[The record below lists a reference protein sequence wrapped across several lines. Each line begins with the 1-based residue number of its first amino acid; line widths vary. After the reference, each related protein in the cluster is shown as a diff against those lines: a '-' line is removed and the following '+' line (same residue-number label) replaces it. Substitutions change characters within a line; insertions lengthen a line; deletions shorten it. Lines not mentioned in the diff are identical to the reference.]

1 MEFKGFGGNKLKDF
15 KQIIAK
21 QISKTIDINEEE
33 LESYIETPKDSK
45 NGDYAFPCFRLAKE
59 LRKAPP
65 AIANE
70 IKEKIEAVEEIEKI
84 EVAGGYLNFFI
95 NKSILTEEV
104 LEEISK
110 INNIEMYILSLS
122 KTKKITEKKKIWL
135 KKYVP
140 FIKEE
145 NWIILTKEIGEYS
158 NENRNEIKGK
168 NIELRQKDYDKS
180 IMLDDEQV
188 VLREAK
194 KILNDKIEVFHIS
207 SALI

>member
-1 MEFKGFGGNKLKDF
+1 M
-15 KQIIAK
+15 
-21 QISKTIDINEEE
+21 SK
-33 LESYIETPKDSK
+33 
-45 NGDYAFPCFRLAKE
+45 FV
-59 LRKAPP
+59 
-65 AIANE
+65 NE
-70 IKEKIEAVEEIEKI
+70 IKEICKKNKKVDMYIDMDGTIAEYHLYNPEEISRKME
-84 EVAGGYLNFFI
+84 EEYLKNEPLKNVI
-95 NKSILTEEV
+95 DV

-145 NWIILTKEIGEYS
+145 NWIILTKEIGKYS

>member
-1 MEFKGFGGNKLKDF
+1 M
-15 KQIIAK
+15 
-21 QISKTIDINEEE
+21 SK
-33 LESYIETPKDSK
+33 
-45 NGDYAFPCFRLAKE
+45 FV
-59 LRKAPP
+59 
-65 AIANE
+65 NE
-70 IKEKIEAVEEIEKI
+70 IKEICKKNKKVDMYIDMDGTIAEYHLYNPEEISRKME
-84 EVAGGYLNFFI
+84 EEYLKNEPLKNVI
-95 NKSILTEEV
+95 DV

-188 VLREAK
+188 VLRESK
-194 KILNDKIEVFHIS
+194 KILNDKVEVFHIS

>member
-1 MEFKGFGGNKLKDF
+1 M
-15 KQIIAK
+15 
-21 QISKTIDINEEE
+21 SK
-33 LESYIETPKDSK
+33 
-45 NGDYAFPCFRLAKE
+45 FV
-59 LRKAPP
+59 
-65 AIANE
+65 NE
-70 IKEKIEAVEEIEKI
+70 IKEICGKNKKVAMYIDMDGTIAEYHLYNPEEISRKME
-84 EVAGGYLNFFI
+84 EEYLKNEPLKNVI
-95 NKSILTEEV
+95 DV

-168 NIELRQKDYDKS
+168 SIEMRQKNCDIS
-180 IMLDDEQV
+180 IMLDDEQA
-188 VLREAK
+188 VLRVAK
-194 KILNDKIEVFHIS
+194 KMLDNKVEVFHVS

>member
-1 MEFKGFGGNKLKDF
+1 M
-15 KQIIAK
+15 
-21 QISKTIDINEEE
+21 SK
-33 LESYIETPKDSK
+33 
-45 NGDYAFPCFRLAKE
+45 FV
-59 LRKAPP
+59 
-65 AIANE
+65 NE
-70 IKEKIEAVEEIEKI
+70 IKEICKKNKKVDMYIDMDGTIAEYHLYNPEEISRKME
-84 EVAGGYLNFFI
+84 EEYLKNEPLKNVI
-95 NKSILTEEV
+95 DV

-168 NIELRQKDYDKS
+168 NIELRQEDYDKS

-188 VLREAK
+188 VLRESK

>member
-1 MEFKGFGGNKLKDF
+1 M
-15 KQIIAK
+15 
-21 QISKTIDINEEE
+21 SK
-33 LESYIETPKDSK
+33 
-45 NGDYAFPCFRLAKE
+45 FV
-59 LRKAPP
+59 
-65 AIANE
+65 NE
-70 IKEKIEAVEEIEKI
+70 IKEICKKNKKVDMYIDMDGTIAEYHLYNPEEISRKME
-84 EVAGGYLNFFI
+84 EEYLKNEPLKNVI
-95 NKSILTEEV
+95 DV

-194 KILNDKIEVFHIS
+194 KILNDKID
-207 SALI
+207 LIKNGKR

>member
-1 MEFKGFGGNKLKDF
+1 M
-15 KQIIAK
+15 
-21 QISKTIDINEEE
+21 SK
-33 LESYIETPKDSK
+33 
-45 NGDYAFPCFRLAKE
+45 FV
-59 LRKAPP
+59 
-65 AIANE
+65 NE
-70 IKEKIEAVEEIEKI
+70 IKEICKKNKKVDMYIDMDGTIAEYHLYNPEDISRKMEEE
-84 EVAGGYLNFFI
+84 YLKNEPLKNVI
-95 NKSILTEEV
+95 DV

>member
-1 MEFKGFGGNKLKDF
+1 M
-15 KQIIAK
+15 
-21 QISKTIDINEEE
+21 SK
-33 LESYIETPKDSK
+33 
-45 NGDYAFPCFRLAKE
+45 FV
-59 LRKAPP
+59 
-65 AIANE
+65 NE
-70 IKEKIEAVEEIEKI
+70 IKEICKKNKKVDMYIDMDGTIAEYHLYNPEEISRKME
-84 EVAGGYLNFFI
+84 EEYLKNEPLKNVI
-95 NKSILTEEV
+95 DV

-145 NWIILTKEIGEYS
+145 NWIILTKKIGEYS

>member
-1 MEFKGFGGNKLKDF
+1 M
-15 KQIIAK
+15 
-21 QISKTIDINEEE
+21 SK
-33 LESYIETPKDSK
+33 
-45 NGDYAFPCFRLAKE
+45 FV
-59 LRKAPP
+59 
-65 AIANE
+65 NE
-70 IKEKIEAVEEIEKI
+70 IKEICRKNKKVAMYIDMDGTIAEYHLYNPEEISRKME
-84 EVAGGYLNFFI
+84 EEYLKNEPLKNVI
-95 NKSILTEEV
+95 DV

>member
-1 MEFKGFGGNKLKDF
+1 M
-15 KQIIAK
+15 
-21 QISKTIDINEEE
+21 SK
-33 LESYIETPKDSK
+33 
-45 NGDYAFPCFRLAKE
+45 FV
-59 LRKAPP
+59 
-65 AIANE
+65 NE
-70 IKEKIEAVEEIEKI
+70 IKEICKKNKKVDMYIDMDGTIAEYQLYNPEEISRKME
-84 EVAGGYLNFFI
+84 EEYLKNEPLKNVI
-95 NKSILTEEV
+95 DV

-110 INNIEMYILSLS
+110 INNIAMYILSLS

>member
-1 MEFKGFGGNKLKDF
+1 M
-15 KQIIAK
+15 
-21 QISKTIDINEEE
+21 SK
-33 LESYIETPKDSK
+33 
-45 NGDYAFPCFRLAKE
+45 FV
-59 LRKAPP
+59 
-65 AIANE
+65 NE
-70 IKEKIEAVEEIEKI
+70 IKEICKKNKKVDMYIDMDGTIAEYHLYNPEEISRKME
-84 EVAGGYLNFFI
+84 EEYLKNEPLKNVI
-95 NKSILTEEV
+95 DV

-158 NENRNEIKGK
+158 NENRNKIKGK

>member
-1 MEFKGFGGNKLKDF
+1 M
-15 KQIIAK
+15 
-21 QISKTIDINEEE
+21 SK
-33 LESYIETPKDSK
+33 
-45 NGDYAFPCFRLAKE
+45 FV
-59 LRKAPP
+59 
-65 AIANE
+65 NE
-70 IKEKIEAVEEIEKI
+70 IKEICKKNKKVDMYIDMDGTIAEYHLYNPEEISRKME
-84 EVAGGYLNFFI
+84 EEYLKNEPLKNVI
-95 NKSILTEEV
+95 DV

-122 KTKKITEKKKIWL
+122 KTKKITENKKIWL

>member
-1 MEFKGFGGNKLKDF
+1 M
-15 KQIIAK
+15 
-21 QISKTIDINEEE
+21 SK
-33 LESYIETPKDSK
+33 
-45 NGDYAFPCFRLAKE
+45 FV
-59 LRKAPP
+59 
-65 AIANE
+65 NE
-70 IKEKIEAVEEIEKI
+70 IKEICKKNKKVDMYIDMDGTIAEYHLYNPEEISRKME
-84 EVAGGYLNFFI
+84 EEYLKNEPLKNVI
-95 NKSILTEEV
+95 DV

-194 KILNDKIEVFHIS
+194 KILNDKILTIVYNVPIR
-207 SALI
+207 

>member
-1 MEFKGFGGNKLKDF
+1 M
-15 KQIIAK
+15 
-21 QISKTIDINEEE
+21 SK
-33 LESYIETPKDSK
+33 
-45 NGDYAFPCFRLAKE
+45 FV
-59 LRKAPP
+59 
-65 AIANE
+65 NE
-70 IKEKIEAVEEIEKI
+70 IKEICKKNKKADMYIDMDGTIAEYHLYNPEEISRKME
-84 EVAGGYLNFFI
+84 EEYLKNEPLKNVI
-95 NKSILTEEV
+95 DV

>member
-1 MEFKGFGGNKLKDF
+1 MDGT
-15 KQIIAK
+15 IAEYHLYNPEE
-21 QISKTIDINEEE
+21 ISRKMEEE
-33 LESYIETPKDSK
+33 YLK
-45 NGDYAFPCFRLAKE
+45 NEPLKNVID
-59 LRKAPP
+59 
-65 AIANE
+65 
-70 IKEKIEAVEEIEKI
+70 
-84 EVAGGYLNFFI
+84 
-95 NKSILTEEV
+95 V

-122 KTKKITEKKKIWL
+122 KTKKITEKKRIWL

>member
-1 MEFKGFGGNKLKDF
+1 M
-15 KQIIAK
+15 
-21 QISKTIDINEEE
+21 SK
-33 LESYIETPKDSK
+33 
-45 NGDYAFPCFRLAKE
+45 FV
-59 LRKAPP
+59 
-65 AIANE
+65 NE
-70 IKEKIEAVEEIEKI
+70 IKEICKKNKNAAEEEEKNKKVDMYIDMDGTIAEYHLYNPEEISRKME
-84 EVAGGYLNFFI
+84 EEYLKNEPLKNVI
-95 NKSILTEEV
+95 DV

>member
-1 MEFKGFGGNKLKDF
+1 M
-15 KQIIAK
+15 
-21 QISKTIDINEEE
+21 SK
-33 LESYIETPKDSK
+33 
-45 NGDYAFPCFRLAKE
+45 FV
-59 LRKAPP
+59 
-65 AIANE
+65 NE
-70 IKEKIEAVEEIEKI
+70 IKEICKKNKKVDMYIDMDGTIAEYHLYNPEEISRKME
-84 EVAGGYLNFFI
+84 EEYLKNEPLKNVI
-95 NKSILTEEV
+95 DV

-168 NIELRQKDYDKS
+168 SIEMRQRNCDIS

-188 VLREAK
+188 VLRETK
-194 KILNDKIEVFHIS
+194 KILNDKVEVFHIS

>member
-1 MEFKGFGGNKLKDF
+1 M
-15 KQIIAK
+15 
-21 QISKTIDINEEE
+21 SK
-33 LESYIETPKDSK
+33 
-45 NGDYAFPCFRLAKE
+45 FV
-59 LRKAPP
+59 
-65 AIANE
+65 NE
-70 IKEKIEAVEEIEKI
+70 IKEICKKNKKVDMYIDMDGTIAEYHLYNPEEISRKM
-84 EVAGGYLNFFI
+84 
-95 NKSILTEEV
+95 EEEYMKNEPLKNVIDV

-140 FIKEE
+140 FIKEQ

>member
-1 MEFKGFGGNKLKDF
+1 M
-15 KQIIAK
+15 
-21 QISKTIDINEEE
+21 SK
-33 LESYIETPKDSK
+33 
-45 NGDYAFPCFRLAKE
+45 FV
-59 LRKAPP
+59 
-65 AIANE
+65 NE
-70 IKEKIEAVEEIEKI
+70 IKEICKKNKKVDMYIDMDGTKAEYHLYNPEEISRKME
-84 EVAGGYLNFFI
+84 EEYLKNEPLKNVI
-95 NKSILTEEV
+95 DV

-140 FIKEE
+140 FIKDE

>member
-1 MEFKGFGGNKLKDF
+1 M
-15 KQIIAK
+15 
-21 QISKTIDINEEE
+21 SK
-33 LESYIETPKDSK
+33 
-45 NGDYAFPCFRLAKE
+45 FV
-59 LRKAPP
+59 
-65 AIANE
+65 NE
-70 IKEKIEAVEEIEKI
+70 IKEICKKNKKVDMYIDMDGTIAEYHLYNPEEISRKME
-84 EVAGGYLNFFI
+84 EEYLKNEPLKNVI
-95 NKSILTEEV
+95 DV

-110 INNIEMYILSLS
+110 INNIEMYILSLT

>member
-1 MEFKGFGGNKLKDF
+1 M
-15 KQIIAK
+15 
-21 QISKTIDINEEE
+21 SK
-33 LESYIETPKDSK
+33 
-45 NGDYAFPCFRLAKE
+45 FV
-59 LRKAPP
+59 
-65 AIANE
+65 NE
-70 IKEKIEAVEEIEKI
+70 IKEICKKNKKVDMYIDMDGTIAEYHLYNPEEISRKME
-84 EVAGGYLNFFI
+84 EEYLKNEPLKNVI
-95 NKSILTEEV
+95 DV

-110 INNIEMYILSLS
+110 INNIDMYILSLS

-135 KKYVP
+135 KKYVS

-168 NIELRQKDYDKS
+168 SIEMRQRNCDIS

-194 KILNDKIEVFHIS
+194 KILNDKVEVFHIS

>member
-1 MEFKGFGGNKLKDF
+1 M
-15 KQIIAK
+15 
-21 QISKTIDINEEE
+21 SK
-33 LESYIETPKDSK
+33 
-45 NGDYAFPCFRLAKE
+45 FV
-59 LRKAPP
+59 
-65 AIANE
+65 NE
-70 IKEKIEAVEEIEKI
+70 IKEICKKNKKVDMYIDVDGTIAEYHLYNPEEISRKME
-84 EVAGGYLNFFI
+84 EEYLKNEPLKNVI
-95 NKSILTEEV
+95 DV

>member
-1 MEFKGFGGNKLKDF
+1 M
-15 KQIIAK
+15 
-21 QISKTIDINEEE
+21 SK
-33 LESYIETPKDSK
+33 
-45 NGDYAFPCFRLAKE
+45 FV
-59 LRKAPP
+59 
-65 AIANE
+65 NE
-70 IKEKIEAVEEIEKI
+70 IKEICKKNKKVDMYIDMDGTIAENHLYNPEEISRKME
-84 EVAGGYLNFFI
+84 EEYLKNEPLKNVI
-95 NKSILTEEV
+95 DV

>member
-1 MEFKGFGGNKLKDF
+1 M
-15 KQIIAK
+15 
-21 QISKTIDINEEE
+21 SK
-33 LESYIETPKDSK
+33 
-45 NGDYAFPCFRLAKE
+45 FV
-59 LRKAPP
+59 
-65 AIANE
+65 NE
-70 IKEKIEAVEEIEKI
+70 IKEICKKNKKVDMYIDMDGTIAEYHLYNPEEISRKME
-84 EVAGGYLNFFI
+84 EEYLKNEPLKNVI
-95 NKSILTEEV
+95 DV

-168 NIELRQKDYDKS
+168 NIELSQEDYDKS

>member
-1 MEFKGFGGNKLKDF
+1 M
-15 KQIIAK
+15 
-21 QISKTIDINEEE
+21 SK
-33 LESYIETPKDSK
+33 
-45 NGDYAFPCFRLAKE
+45 FV
-59 LRKAPP
+59 
-65 AIANE
+65 NE
-70 IKEKIEAVEEIEKI
+70 IKEICKKNKKVDMYIDMDGTIAEYHLYNPEEISRKME
-84 EVAGGYLNFFI
+84 EEYLKNEPLKNVI
-95 NKSILTEEV
+95 DV

-180 IMLDDEQV
+180 LMLDDEQV

>member
-1 MEFKGFGGNKLKDF
+1 M
-15 KQIIAK
+15 
-21 QISKTIDINEEE
+21 SK
-33 LESYIETPKDSK
+33 
-45 NGDYAFPCFRLAKE
+45 FV
-59 LRKAPP
+59 
-65 AIANE
+65 NE
-70 IKEKIEAVEEIEKI
+70 IKEICKKNKKVDMYIEMDGTIAEYHLYNPEEISRKME
-84 EVAGGYLNFFI
+84 EEYLKNEPLKNVI
-95 NKSILTEEV
+95 DV

>member
-1 MEFKGFGGNKLKDF
+1 M
-15 KQIIAK
+15 
-21 QISKTIDINEEE
+21 SK
-33 LESYIETPKDSK
+33 
-45 NGDYAFPCFRLAKE
+45 FV
-59 LRKAPP
+59 
-65 AIANE
+65 NE
-70 IKEKIEAVEEIEKI
+70 IKEICKKNKKVDMYIDMDGTIAEYHLYNPEEISRKME
-84 EVAGGYLNFFI
+84 EEYLKNEPLKNVI
-95 NKSILTEEV
+95 DV

-168 NIELRQKDYDKS
+168 NIELRQKYYDKS

>member
-1 MEFKGFGGNKLKDF
+1 M
-15 KQIIAK
+15 
-21 QISKTIDINEEE
+21 SKF
-33 LESYIETPKDSK
+33 L
-45 NGDYAFPCFRLAKE
+45 
-59 LRKAPP
+59 
-65 AIANE
+65 NE
-70 IKEKIEAVEEIEKI
+70 IKEICKKNKKVDMYIDMDGTIAEYHLYNPEEISRKME
-84 EVAGGYLNFFI
+84 EEYLKNEPLKNVI
-95 NKSILTEEV
+95 DV

-194 KILNDKIEVFHIS
+194 KILNDKVEVFHIS

>member
-1 MEFKGFGGNKLKDF
+1 M
-15 KQIIAK
+15 
-21 QISKTIDINEEE
+21 SK
-33 LESYIETPKDSK
+33 
-45 NGDYAFPCFRLAKE
+45 FV
-59 LRKAPP
+59 
-65 AIANE
+65 NE
-70 IKEKIEAVEEIEKI
+70 IKEICKKNKKVAMYIDMDGTIAEYHLYNPEEISRKME
-84 EVAGGYLNFFI
+84 EEYLKNEPLKNVI
-95 NKSILTEEV
+95 DV

-180 IMLDDEQV
+180 IMLDDEQA
-188 VLREAK
+188 VLRAAK
-194 KILNDKIEVFHIS
+194 KMLDNKVEVFHVS
-207 SALI
+207 SALV

>member
-1 MEFKGFGGNKLKDF
+1 M
-15 KQIIAK
+15 
-21 QISKTIDINEEE
+21 SK
-33 LESYIETPKDSK
+33 
-45 NGDYAFPCFRLAKE
+45 FV
-59 LRKAPP
+59 
-65 AIANE
+65 NE
-70 IKEKIEAVEEIEKI
+70 IKEICKKNKKVDMYIDMDGTIAEYHLYNPEEISRKME
-84 EVAGGYLNFFI
+84 EEYLKNEPLKNVI
-95 NKSILTEEV
+95 DV

-180 IMLDDEQV
+180 IMLDNEQV

>member
-1 MEFKGFGGNKLKDF
+1 M
-15 KQIIAK
+15 
-21 QISKTIDINEEE
+21 SK
-33 LESYIETPKDSK
+33 
-45 NGDYAFPCFRLAKE
+45 FV
-59 LRKAPP
+59 
-65 AIANE
+65 NE
-70 IKEKIEAVEEIEKI
+70 IKEICKKNKKVDMYIDMDGTIAEYHLYNPEEISRKME
-84 EVAGGYLNFFI
+84 EEYLKNEPLKNVI
-95 NKSILTEEV
+95 DV

-168 NIELRQKDYDKS
+168 SIEMRQRNCDIS

-194 KILNDKIEVFHIS
+194 KILNDKVEVFHIS

>member
-1 MEFKGFGGNKLKDF
+1 M
-15 KQIIAK
+15 
-21 QISKTIDINEEE
+21 SK
-33 LESYIETPKDSK
+33 
-45 NGDYAFPCFRLAKE
+45 FV
-59 LRKAPP
+59 
-65 AIANE
+65 NE
-70 IKEKIEAVEEIEKI
+70 IKEICKKNKKVDMYIDMDGTIAEYHLYNPEEISRKME
-84 EVAGGYLNFFI
+84 EEYLKNEPLKNVI
-95 NKSILTEEV
+95 DV

-110 INNIEMYILSLS
+110 INNIEIYILSLS

>member
-1 MEFKGFGGNKLKDF
+1 M
-15 KQIIAK
+15 
-21 QISKTIDINEEE
+21 SK
-33 LESYIETPKDSK
+33 
-45 NGDYAFPCFRLAKE
+45 FV
-59 LRKAPP
+59 
-65 AIANE
+65 NE
-70 IKEKIEAVEEIEKI
+70 IKEICKKNKKVDMYIDMDGTIAEYHLYNPEEISRKME
-84 EVAGGYLNFFI
+84 EEYLKNEPLKNVI
-95 NKSILTEEV
+95 DV

-135 KKYVP
+135 KKYVL

>member
-1 MEFKGFGGNKLKDF
+1 M
-15 KQIIAK
+15 
-21 QISKTIDINEEE
+21 SK
-33 LESYIETPKDSK
+33 
-45 NGDYAFPCFRLAKE
+45 FV
-59 LRKAPP
+59 
-65 AIANE
+65 NE
-70 IKEKIEAVEEIEKI
+70 IKEICKKNKKVDMYIDMDGTIAEYHLYNPEEISRKME
-84 EVAGGYLNFFI
+84 EEYLKNEPLKNVI
-95 NKSILTEEV
+95 DV

-180 IMLDDEQV
+180 IMLDDEQT

-194 KILNDKIEVFHIS
+194 KILNDKVEVFHVS
-207 SALI
+207 SALV

>member
-1 MEFKGFGGNKLKDF
+1 M
-15 KQIIAK
+15 
-21 QISKTIDINEEE
+21 SK
-33 LESYIETPKDSK
+33 
-45 NGDYAFPCFRLAKE
+45 FV
-59 LRKAPP
+59 
-65 AIANE
+65 NE
-70 IKEKIEAVEEIEKI
+70 IKEICKKNKKVDMYIDMDGTIAEYHLYNREEISRKME
-84 EVAGGYLNFFI
+84 EEYLKNEPLKNVI
-95 NKSILTEEV
+95 DV

>member
-1 MEFKGFGGNKLKDF
+1 M
-15 KQIIAK
+15 
-21 QISKTIDINEEE
+21 SK
-33 LESYIETPKDSK
+33 
-45 NGDYAFPCFRLAKE
+45 FV
-59 LRKAPP
+59 
-65 AIANE
+65 NE
-70 IKEKIEAVEEIEKI
+70 IKEICKKNKKVDMYIDMDGTIAEYHLYNPEEISRKME
-84 EVAGGYLNFFI
+84 EEYLKNEPLKNVI
-95 NKSILTEEV
+95 DV

-135 KKYVP
+135 KKYVQ